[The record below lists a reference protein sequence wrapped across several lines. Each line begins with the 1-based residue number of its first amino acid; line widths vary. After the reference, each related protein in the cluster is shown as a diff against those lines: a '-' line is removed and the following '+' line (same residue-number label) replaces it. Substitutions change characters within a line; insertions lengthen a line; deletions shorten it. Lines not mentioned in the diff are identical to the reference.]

1 MIVATEEEEEVIIRL
16 MANARFGYSAD
27 ALALY
32 RGWIND
38 AGRTIEASVLIA
50 LLKKRQP

>member
-16 MANARFGYSAD
+16 MANARIGFSAET
-27 ALALY
+27 LALY

-38 AGRTIEASVLIA
+38 AGEAIEASVIIA

>member
-16 MANARFGYSAD
+16 MANAHINSSAQTI
-27 ALALY
+27 AIY
-32 RGWIND
+32 RRWIND
-38 AGRTIEASVLIA
+38 TGRTFEASVLIT